1 MKGEYEVE
9 KNQRNLFTHTFT
21 ATPLRSADTEAAEAE
36 VLATVLVLVSLR
48 WVFDVGMRKLLPA
61 TCRKTS
67 FTSEKRSP
75 EHNLQDELCEAYFMA
90 LLSLH

>member
-9 KNQRNLFTHTFT
+9 KNQTNLFTHTFT

-48 WVFDVGMRKLLPA
+48 WIFDVGMRKLLDA

-75 EHNLQDELCEAYFMA
+75 KHYLQNALCEAYFRA
-90 LLSLH
+90 LWSFY

>member
-48 WVFDVGMRKLLPA
+48 
-61 TCRKTS
+61 
-67 FTSEKRSP
+67 
-75 EHNLQDELCEAYFMA
+75 
-90 LLSLH
+90 